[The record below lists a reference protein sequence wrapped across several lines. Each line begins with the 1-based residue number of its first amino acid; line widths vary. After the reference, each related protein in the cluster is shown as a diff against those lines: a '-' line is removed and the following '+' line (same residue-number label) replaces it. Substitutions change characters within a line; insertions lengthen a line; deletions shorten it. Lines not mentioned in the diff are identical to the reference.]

1 MWTVEDKREREILFN
16 GTLNKWVKLNKMIL
30 NQHLW
35 AMLGWRGSGNG
46 GGTHILFGLSL
57 YQNGE
62 STKEKM
68 RMKNQCYTRDD
79 YYMTL

>member
-1 MWTVEDKREREILFN
+1 
-16 GTLNKWVKLNKMIL
+16 
-30 NQHLW
+30 
-35 AMLGWRGSGNG
+35 MLGWRGSGNG

-68 RMKNQCYTRDD
+68 RKKNQCYTRDD
-79 YYMTL
+79 YYMT